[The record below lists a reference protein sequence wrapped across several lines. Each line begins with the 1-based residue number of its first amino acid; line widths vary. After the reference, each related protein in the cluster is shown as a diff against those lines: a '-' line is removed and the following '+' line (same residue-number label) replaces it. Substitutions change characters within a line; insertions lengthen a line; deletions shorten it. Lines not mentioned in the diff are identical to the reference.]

1 MYKGILEI
9 WRDGTIVY
17 LDFGSI
23 TALRAFVK
31 THGENSLQ

>member
-9 WRDGTIVY
+9 WRVGTIVY

-23 TALRAFVK
+23 TALGTCVK
-31 THGENSLQ
+31 THGEDSLQ